1 MIALQRNTNKYMT
14 FTVGTGTA
22 FDSDDKGIQGR
33 NFQLIGPTGVT
44 FTVNN
49 PIPDDK
55 RSM

>member
-1 MIALQRNTNKYMT
+1 MT
-14 FTVGTGTA
+14 LTVGTGTA

-44 FTVNN
+44 FTANN

-55 RSM
+55 RSV